1 MNLPAD
7 VMVERLTRMALSK
20 KMWLS
25 DFSSGRNARPRHEIE
40 RQTENLEALEQA
52 SLAYAAKAKKE
63 QAA

>member
-1 MNLPAD
+1 MNLPTD
-7 VMVERLTRMALSK
+7 VMVERLTRMARAK
-20 KMWLS
+20 QTWLS

-52 SLAYAAKAKKE
+52 SHAYAAKAKKE

>member
-1 MNLPAD
+1 MIPAPE
-7 VMVERLTRMALSK
+7 MVERLTRMARAK
-20 KMWLS
+20 HTWLS

-63 QAA
+63 QTA

>member
-1 MNLPAD
+1 MIPAPE
-7 VMVERLTRMALSK
+7 MVERLTRMARAK